1 MVATVKVGQIMREGL
16 NPAGLDMPRL
26 PCFSVLMEHSVS
38 SLMKE
43 HGGKKKKRR
52 TWEYRQVKSLT
63 VVTQPVSCGW
73 GSHCRDV

>member
-1 MVATVKVGQIMREGL
+1 MVATVKVGQIMSEGI

-43 HGGKKKKRR
+43 HGSVDRLNHLL
-52 TWEYRQVKSLT
+52 W
-63 VVTQPVSCGW
+63 
-73 GSHCRDV
+73 SHSQ